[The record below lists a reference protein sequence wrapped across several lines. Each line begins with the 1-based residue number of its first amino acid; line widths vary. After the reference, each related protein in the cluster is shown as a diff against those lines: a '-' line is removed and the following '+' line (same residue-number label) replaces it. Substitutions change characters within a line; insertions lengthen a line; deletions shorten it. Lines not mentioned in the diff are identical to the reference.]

1 MTIYREN
8 RLIPAPGQRGCFAGG
23 LCKSVSLAASTVVVG
38 RLWLREKEETDA
50 AEEEERERE
59 REKQPEREKKL
70 GEEGKL
76 EQKSGSRSA
85 EVLKACGDRHNF
97 FPKIA
102 FD

>member
-1 MTIYREN
+1 MAERE
-8 RLIPAPGQRGCFAGG
+8 RGD
-23 LCKSVSLAASTVVVG
+23 G
-38 RLWLREKEETDA
+38 RCRGR
-50 AEEEERERE
+50 RERE

-85 EVLKACGDRHNF
+85 EVLKASGARHNF